1 MSVVRSVRQS
11 PAVLVIF
18 ASTLVAVMG
27 VSLISPALPAVQDA
41 LDITDS
47 QASLLLS
54 AFTLPGVIL
63 TIPLGMLSDRIGRKP
78 VLVPSLVLFGLC
90 GSGIV
95 FVESVVP
102 LSIGSVVLA
111 ESFPIILALRAVQG
125 AASSAI
131 AMITITLI
139 GDSFDGDTRRKLIG
153 ANAAILAFGAAA
165 YPLVGGAL
173 ATIAWTVPFLCFGL
187 GIVVAIPGLFV
198 LSEPERKAAGDGE
211 GLRAFLTGP
220 TSMRPYAVLYTAIL
234 GIFVI
239 LYGAQLTAVPFLFDD
254 TYGLS
259 SAQIGLLLG
268 LPAVGMGI
276 TATQTDRILAR
287 ITSFQSI
294 AFGFLLYGIGMGVVA
309 TTDSVLVSAGGLF
322 LFGFGQGFAEPITD
336 TALNELAPDEFRG
349 SIMSVR
355 TSVLRLGTTIGPPLA
370 TVTGLRVGYRQ
381 TLLVAGILASAFG
394 LCWLVVSSR

>member
-1 MSVVRSVRQS
+1 MSVARSVRRS

-18 ASTLVAVMG
+18 ASTLIAVMG

-41 LDITDS
+41 LGITES

-63 TIPLGMLSDRIGRKP
+63 TIPLGMLADRIGRKP
-78 VLVPSLVLFGLC
+78 ILVPSLILFGLC

-95 FVESVVP
+95 FVESAIP
-102 LSIGSVVLA
+102 ISLGPVVLA
-111 ESFPIILALRAVQG
+111 EAFPVILGLRAVQG

-131 AMITITLI
+131 AMVTVTLI

-153 ANAAILAFGAAA
+153 TNAAILAFGAAA
-165 YPLVGGAL
+165 YPLLGGAL

-187 GIVVAIPGLFV
+187 GLVVAVPGLFV
-198 LSEPERKAAGDGE
+198 LSEPDRKAVEDGQ

-220 TSMRPYAVLYTAIL
+220 YAVLYAAIL

-239 LYGAQLTAVPFLFDD
+239 LYGAQLTAVPFLLDD

-259 SAQIGLLLG
+259 SAEIGLLLG
-268 LPAVGMGI
+268 IPAVAMGT

-287 ITSFQSI
+287 LTSFQSI
-294 AFGFLLYGIGMGVVA
+294 ALGFVVYGVGMGIVA
-309 TTDSVLVSAGGLF
+309 TTQSVVVSGFGLL

-355 TSVLRLGTTIGPPLA
+355 TSVLRLGTTIGPPVC
-370 TVTGLRVGYRQ
+370 TVAALRVGYRH
-381 TLLVAGILASAFG
+381 TLLAGGVLAGVVG
-394 LCWLVVSSR
+394 LCWLAASYR

>member
-1 MSVVRSVRQS
+1 MSVARNVRQS

-18 ASTLVAVMG
+18 ASTLIAVMG

-41 LDITDS
+41 LNITES

-54 AFTLPGVIL
+54 AFTLPGVVL
-63 TIPLGMLSDRIGRKP
+63 TIPLGMLADRIGRKP
-78 VLVPSLVLFGLC
+78 ILVPSLVLFGLC

-95 FVESVVP
+95 FVESAIP
-102 LSIGSVVLA
+102 ISLGPVVLA
-111 ESFPIILALRAVQG
+111 EAFPVILALRAVQG

-131 AMITITLI
+131 AMVTVTLI

-153 ANAAILAFGAAA
+153 TNAAILAFGAAA
-165 YPLVGGAL
+165 YPLLGGAL

-187 GIVVAIPGLFV
+187 GLVVAVPGLFV
-198 LSEPERKAAGDGE
+198 LSEPERKQVEDGE

-220 TSMRPYAVLYTAIL
+220 TSLRPYAVLYAAIL

-239 LYGAQLTAVPFLFDD
+239 LYGAQLTAVPFLLDN
-254 TYGLS
+254 TYRLS
-259 SAQIGLLLG
+259 SLEIGLLLG
-268 LPAVGMGI
+268 IPAVAMGT

-287 ITSFQSI
+287 VTSFQSI
-294 AFGFLLYGIGMGVVA
+294 ALGFVVYGVGMGIVA
-309 TTDSVLVSAGGLF
+309 TTQSVAVSGFGLL

-355 TSVLRLGTTIGPPLA
+355 TSVLRLGTTIGPPVC
-370 TVTGLRVGYRQ
+370 TVAALRVGYRH
-381 TLLVAGILASAFG
+381 TLLAGGVLAGVVG
-394 LCWLVVSSR
+394 LCWLAASYR